1 MHLVQILLP
10 LADNAGRRFDGAAYG
25 RVRAELSERFG
36 GITSFT
42 RAPAE
47 GVWKEGG
54 HTNRDDIVVFEVMA
68 RDSTISWWERYR
80 AELERRFRAGS
91 HRRCGRS
98 SRSKCCWKRSRAAG
112 T

>member
-10 LADNAGRRFDGAAYG
+10 LADNAGRRFGVDMYA
-25 RVRAELSERFG
+25 RVRTELSERFG

-54 HTNRDDIVVFEVMA
+54 HTNRDDIVVFEVMC
-68 RDSTISWWERYR
+68 RDVERSWWERYR
-80 AELERRFRAGS
+80 ADLEERFQQEAIVVRAI
-91 HRRCGRS
+91 RVEML
-98 SRSKCCWKRSRAAG
+98 
-112 T
+112 

>member
-10 LADNAGRRFDGAAYG
+10 LADNAGRRFEGKAYS
-25 RVRAELSERFG
+25 RVRSELSERFG

-54 HTNRDDIVVFEVMA
+54 HTAHDDIVVFEVMA
-68 RDSTISWWERYR
+68 RELDHAWWENYR
-80 AELERRFRAGS
+80 AELERRFEQETIVIRAI
-91 HRRCGRS
+91 
-98 SRSKCCWKRSRAAG
+98 KVEML
-112 T
+112 